1 MDNFDS
7 IRSKEGCER
16 NSREVVD
23 EISASSFK
31 LKVNAFIT
39 YLDAVEYPQFG
50 LE

>member
-23 EISASSFK
+23 EISASYIQIKSK
-31 LKVNAFIT
+31 CIH
-39 YLDAVEYPQFG
+39 YLP
-50 LE
+50 